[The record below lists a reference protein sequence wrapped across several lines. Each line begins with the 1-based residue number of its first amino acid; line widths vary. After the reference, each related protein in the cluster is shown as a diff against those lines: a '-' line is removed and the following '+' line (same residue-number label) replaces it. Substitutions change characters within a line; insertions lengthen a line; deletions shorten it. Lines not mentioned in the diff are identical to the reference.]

1 MAKRT
6 FWTKLN
12 HDDARMA
19 IEMMDDAEVGRWFRG
34 WLAGAGGKEYAP
46 DKIAA
51 LPVEM
56 RTGFSAGR
64 ESFVDAERYS
74 EKQRERVSKRYR
86 GSTTVDHGSTT
97 EEFGS
102 ENATESLPTNS
113 QHPTAKS
120 EEKQSPPAPQRGKRP
135 RVVFDAEM
143 FDHMIPQ
150 PLAASSEFVDTWHT
164 WMASRHERGKPISER
179 AAEQQLKELPTF
191 GGLPGALASIRQS
204 IANDWQGLFAPK
216 SPLRPSGP
224 PGRQPVKWTGFEQ
237 TNYDQAKDQCRKDEH
252 GNFLL

>member
-1 MAKRT
+1 MSAKRT

-64 ESFVDAERYS
+64 ESFAEAERYS

-102 ENATESLPTNS
+102 ENATETLPTNS
-113 QHPTAKS
+113 QQPTAKS
-120 EEKQSPPAPQRGKRP
+120 EEKQLPPQAPRGGKRVP
-135 RVVFDAEM
+135 RVAFVPPTEYEAKAFAKEIGFADVGRWM
-143 FDHMIPQ
+143 DHYRSNGWKVGKNRMSDWKACMRNW
-150 PLAASSEFVDTWHT
+150 AANRFV
-164 WMASRHERGKPISER
+164 S
-179 AAEQQLKELPTF
+179 
-191 GGLPGALASIRQS
+191 PGHA
-204 IANDWQGLFAPK
+204 
-216 SPLRPSGP
+216 GP
-224 PGRQPVKWTGFEQ
+224 PGRQPVQWTGFDQ